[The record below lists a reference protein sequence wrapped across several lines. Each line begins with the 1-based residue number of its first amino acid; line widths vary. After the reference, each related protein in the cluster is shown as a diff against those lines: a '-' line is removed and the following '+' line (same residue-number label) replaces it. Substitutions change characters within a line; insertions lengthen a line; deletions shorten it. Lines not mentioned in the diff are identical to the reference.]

1 MPESPIRKIGFLA
14 DREQKIDKDF
24 GLSFNSFSRYSK
36 RKPNKNMS
44 KVTNLEKI
52 IDEFGPHLHDAPIDG
67 WSAQRNIEKVVSTH
81 CPYCGM
87 QCGMNL
93 LVEKNH
99 VVGVEPRYDF
109 PVNEGRL
116 CPKGVTAYLQ
126 THHPDRLLH
135 PLIKRNGN
143 FERATWDEA
152 LDLVVSKF
160 KEIQAKNG
168 KDAIAVYSGS
178 SLTTEK
184 TYLVGKFA
192 RVGLQTR
199 FIDYNG
205 RLCMA
210 SAAAGNNKA
219 FGVDRAANPW
229 SDIPKAEVLIIA
241 GANCAETFPILNGFL
256 WKQRDNG
263 GIWIIIDPRE
273 TPTARQGDLHL
284 QLKPGTDVAVANGIL
299 NVLINENLLDEEFI
313 KNRTNDWEATR
324 ETALK
329 YSPEIASEI
338 SDVPAEKIIQ
348 AARLYGRAKTG
359 MILHARGIEHHS
371 NGTENVL
378 SYINIV
384 LATGK
389 IGSEGRGYGT
399 ITGQGNGQG
408 GREHGQ
414 KADQLPGYRSMLN
427 PEHRKYVSDV
437 WGIDESEMPL
447 AGVSAVEVFEKM
459 REGEI
464 KGLLSICSN
473 MMVSLPDTNKVR
485 ESLNGL
491 EFNVCIDFFMS
502 ESARHADVVLPGTTW
517 AEDEGTTTNGEG
529 RVIKINKAIN
539 PPGDAKE
546 DWWIL
551 QEIARRMGR
560 GKYFQFNSPR
570 EIFDELRLASKGG
583 KADYF
588 GITYEKI
595 KEQDGVFWGCPTL
608 EHKGTP
614 RLFEEKFAHDD
625 GKAKFHPIEYKG
637 AAEKP
642 DDEFP
647 LIYTTGR
654 IVHQYLSGNQTRR
667 IGFLVQQCP
676 EPYVEIH
683 PETALKYKI
692 NDGERVKVISR
703 RGEGIFPA
711 LVVKT
716 IRPDTIFIPYHWGD
730 EKAANLLTNAALD
743 PTSRIPEYKACAARI
758 EKIHSRELPIL
769 GEIRKGM
776 SQSEV
781 QKGK

>member
-1 MPESPIRKIGFLA
+1 
-14 DREQKIDKDF
+14 
-24 GLSFNSFSRYSK
+24 
-36 RKPNKNMS
+36 MS
-44 KVTNLEKI
+44 KVENLASI
-52 IDEFGPHLHDAPIDG
+52 IDRFGPHLHDEPIGG
-67 WSAQRNIEKVVSTH
+67 WSAERKIDKMVPTH

-126 THHPDRLLH
+126 THHPDRLEY

-143 FERATWDEA
+143 FERASWDEA
-152 LDLVVSKF
+152 LDLIVTKF
-160 KEIQAKNG
+160 KGLQEKYG
-168 KDAIAVYSGS
+168 KDSIAVYSGS

-192 RVGLQTR
+192 RLGLQTR
-199 FIDYNG
+199 YIDYNG

-210 SAAAGNNKA
+210 SAAGGNNKA
-219 FGVDRAANPW
+219 FGIDRAANPW
-229 SDIPKAEVLIIA
+229 SDIPHAEVLIIA

-263 GIWIIIDPRE
+263 GVWIVIDPRE

-299 NVLINENLLDEEFI
+299 NVLINENLIDQAFI
-313 KNRTNDWEATR
+313 DSRTNDWEATKVA
-324 ETALK
+324 ALN
-329 YSPEIASEI
+329 YPPDVASEI
-338 SDVPAEKIIQ
+338 SGVPAEKIIQ

-359 MILHARGIEHHS
+359 MIMHARGIEHHS

-378 SYINIV
+378 SYINIA

-427 PEHRKYVSDV
+427 PEHRKYIAEV
-437 WGIDESEMPL
+437 WGIDESELPQP
-447 AGVSAVEVFEKM
+447 GVSAVELFNKM

-473 MMVSLPDTNKVR
+473 MMVSLPDTNQVR
-485 ESLNGL
+485 KSLEGL
-491 EFNVCIDFFMS
+491 EFNVCIDFFLS
-502 ESARHADVVLPGTTW
+502 ESARYADVVLPGTTW
-517 AEDEGTTTNGEG
+517 SEDEGTTTSGEG
-529 RVIKINKAIN
+529 RVIKINKAID
-539 PPGDAKE
+539 PPGEARQ
-546 DWWIL
+546 DWRIL
-551 QEIARRMGR
+551 QEIAARMGR
-560 GKYFQFNSPR
+560 GKYFQFESPR
-570 EIFDELRLASKGG
+570 TIFDELRVASKGG

-595 KEQDGVFWGCPTL
+595 DKQDGVFWPCPT
-608 EHKGTP
+608 EESTGTP
-614 RLFEEKFAHDD
+614 RLFEERFAHDD
-625 GKAKFHPIEYKG
+625 GKAKFHAIEYKG
-637 AAEKP
+637 AAELP
-642 DDEFP
+642 DEEYP
-647 LIYTTGR
+647 LIFTSGR

-676 EPYVEIH
+676 EPFVEIH
-683 PETALKYKI
+683 PETAMKYKI

-716 IRPDTIFIPYHWGD
+716 IRPDTIFIPYHWG
-730 EKAANLLTNAALD
+730 EELAANQITNAALD
-743 PTSRIPEYKACAARI
+743 PTSKIPEFKACAARL
-758 EKIHSRELPIL
+758 EKIHTRELPIL
-769 GEIRKGM
+769 GEVRKGT
-776 SQSEV
+776 SQNEV
-781 QKGK
+781 QRGK

>member
-1 MPESPIRKIGFLA
+1 
-14 DREQKIDKDF
+14 
-24 GLSFNSFSRYSK
+24 
-36 RKPNKNMS
+36 MS
-44 KVTNLEKI
+44 KVENLASI
-52 IDEFGPHLHDAPIDG
+52 IDRFGPHLHDEPIGG
-67 WSAQRNIEKVVSTH
+67 WSAERKVDKVVPTH

-126 THHPDRLLH
+126 THHPDRLEY

-143 FERATWDEA
+143 FERASWDEA
-152 LDLVVSKF
+152 LDLIISKF
-160 KEIQAKNG
+160 KGLQEKYG
-168 KDAIAVYSGS
+168 KDSIAVYSGS

-192 RVGLQTR
+192 RLGLQTR
-199 FIDYNG
+199 YIDYNG

-210 SAAAGNNKA
+210 SAAGGNNKA
-219 FGVDRAANPW
+219 FGIDRAANPW
-229 SDIPKAEVLIIA
+229 SDIPHAEVLIIA

-263 GIWIIIDPRE
+263 GVWIVIDPRE

-299 NVLINENLLDEEFI
+299 NVLITENLIDQAFI
-313 KNRTNDWEATR
+313 DSRTNDWEAAK
-324 ETALK
+324 TAALN
-329 YSPEIASEI
+329 YPPDIAAEI
-338 SDVPAEKIIQ
+338 SGVPAEKIIQ

-359 MILHARGIEHHS
+359 MIMHARGIEHHS

-378 SYINIV
+378 SYINIA

-427 PEHRKYVSDV
+427 PEHRKYIAEV
-437 WGIDESEMPL
+437 WGIDESELPE
-447 AGVSAVEVFEKM
+447 AGVSAVELFNKM

-485 ESLNGL
+485 ESLEGL

-502 ESARHADVVLPGTTW
+502 ESARYADVVLPGTTW
-517 AEDEGTTTNGEG
+517 SEDEGTTTSGEG
-529 RVIKINKAIN
+529 RVIKINQAID
-539 PPGDAKE
+539 PPGEARH
-546 DWWIL
+546 DWRTL

-560 GKYFQFNSPR
+560 GKYFQFESPR
-570 EIFDELRLASKGG
+570 EIFDELRVASKGG

-595 KEQDGVFWGCPTL
+595 DKQDGVFWPCPT
-608 EHKGTP
+608 EESKGTP
-614 RLFEEKFAHDD
+614 RLFEERFAHDD
-625 GKAKFHPIEYKG
+625 GKAKFHAIEYKG

-642 DDEFP
+642 DDEYP
-647 LIYTTGR
+647 LIFTSGR

-676 EPYVEIH
+676 EPFVEIH
-683 PETALKYKI
+683 PETAMKYKI

-716 IRPDTIFIPYHWGD
+716 IRPDTIFIPYHWG
-730 EKAANLLTNAALD
+730 EELAANQITNAALD
-743 PTSRIPEYKACAARI
+743 PTSKIPEYKACAARL
-758 EKIHSRELPIL
+758 EKIHTRELPIL
-769 GEIRKGM
+769 GEVRKGT
-776 SQSEV
+776 SLNEV

>member
-1 MPESPIRKIGFLA
+1 
-14 DREQKIDKDF
+14 
-24 GLSFNSFSRYSK
+24 
-36 RKPNKNMS
+36 MS
-44 KVTNLEKI
+44 KVENLESI
-52 IDEFGPHLHDAPIDG
+52 IEQFGPHVHDAPIDG
-67 WSAQRNIEKVVSTH
+67 WHADRTIDNVVDTH

-87 QCGMNL
+87 QCGMKL

-126 THHPDRLLH
+126 THHPDRLMY
-135 PLIKRNGN
+135 PLIKRNGR

-152 LDLVVSKF
+152 LSLVVSKF
-160 KEIQAKNG
+160 KELQAAHG

-192 RVGLQTR
+192 RVGLGTR

-219 FGVDRAANPW
+219 FGIDRAANPW
-229 SDIPKAEVLIIA
+229 SDIPFADVLIIA
-241 GANCAETFPILNGFL
+241 GANCAETFPIINGYL

-263 GIWIIIDPRE
+263 GVWIVIDPRE
-273 TPTARQGDLHL
+273 TPTARQGDIHL
-284 QLKPGTDVAVANGIL
+284 QLKPGTDAALANGIL
-299 NVLINENLLDEEFI
+299 NVLINENLIDQNFI
-313 KNRTNDWEATR
+313 DARTNDWEATR
-324 ETALK
+324 EVALK
-329 YSPEIASEI
+329 YTPEVAGEI
-338 SDVPAEKIIQ
+338 TGVPAEKIIK

-359 MILHARGIEHHS
+359 MVMHARGIEHHS

-414 KADQLPGYRSMLN
+414 KADQLPGYRSMN
-427 PEHRKYVSDV
+427 DPEHRKYVADV
-437 WGIDESEMPL
+437 WGIDESEMPQ
-447 AGVSAVEVFEKM
+447 AGVSAVEVFDKI

-464 KGLLSICSN
+464 RGLLSICSN

-485 ESLNGL
+485 ESLEKL
-491 EFNVCIDFFMS
+491 DFNVCIDFFMS
-502 ESARHADVVLPGTTW
+502 ESARYADVVLPGTTW
-517 AEDEGTTTNGEG
+517 SEDEGTTTNGEG
-529 RVIKINKAIN
+529 RVVKINKAID
-539 PPGDAKE
+539 PPGEARH
-546 DWWIL
+546 DWRII
-551 QEIARRMGR
+551 QEIAARMGR
-560 GKYFQFNSPR
+560 GQYFQFNEPR
-570 EIFDELRLASKGG
+570 EVFDELRRASKGG
-583 KADYF
+583 KADYS

-595 KEQDGVFWGCPTL
+595 DKQDGVFWPCPSDDS
-608 EHKGTP
+608 EGTP
-614 RLFEEKFAHDD
+614 RLFEERFAHPD

-637 AAEKP
+637 AAEQP
-642 DDEFP
+642 DEEFP
-647 LIYTTGR
+647 LIFTSGR

-676 EPYVEIH
+676 EPFVEIH
-683 PETALKYKI
+683 PETAAKYDI
-692 NDGERVKVISR
+692 RDGERVKVVSR
-703 RGEGIFPA
+703 RGEGVFPA

-716 IRPDTIFIPYHWGD
+716 IRPDTIFIPYHWG
-730 EKAANLLTNAALD
+730 EEMAANQITNAALD
-743 PTSRIPEYKACAARI
+743 PTSRIPEFKACAAQI

-769 GEIRKGM
+769 GQGRKGT
-776 SQSEV
+776 SFSEV
-781 QKGK
+781 QRGK

>member
-1 MPESPIRKIGFLA
+1 
-14 DREQKIDKDF
+14 
-24 GLSFNSFSRYSK
+24 
-36 RKPNKNMS
+36 MS
-44 KVTNLEKI
+44 KVEYLDNV
-52 IDEFGPHLHDAPIDG
+52 IDRFGPHLHDAPDGGWQSDRVID
-67 WSAQRNIEKVVSTH
+67 KVVDTH

-87 QCGMNL
+87 QCGMKL
-93 LVEKNH
+93 LVEKNR
-99 VVGVEPRYDF
+99 VVGVEPRYEF

-126 THHPDRLLH
+126 THHPDRLEY
-135 PLIKRNGN
+135 PLIKRKGL
-143 FERATWDEA
+143 FERASWEEA
-152 LDLVVSKF
+152 FELIVSKF
-160 KEIQAKNG
+160 KGLQEEHG
-168 KDAIAVYSGS
+168 KDSIAVYSGS

-192 RVGLQTR
+192 RVGLGTR
-199 FIDYNG
+199 YIDYNG

-219 FGVDRAANPW
+219 FGMDRAANPW
-229 SDIPKAEVLIIA
+229 SDIPFAEVLIIA
-241 GANCAETFPILNGFL
+241 GANCAETFPIINGFL

-263 GIWIIIDPRE
+263 GVWIVIDPRE

-284 QLKPGTDVAVANGIL
+284 QLKPGTDVAVSNGIL
-299 NVLINENLLDEEFI
+299 NVLINEGLIDQAFI
-313 KNRTNDWEATR
+313 DSRTNDWEAAR

-329 YSPEIASEI
+329 YTPDVASQI
-338 SDVPAEKIIQ
+338 SGVPAEKIVE
-348 AARLYGRAKTG
+348 AAMLYGRAKTG
-359 MILHARGIEHHS
+359 MVMHARGIEHHS

-378 SYINIV
+378 SYINLV

-389 IGSEGRGYGT
+389 IGSKGRGYGT

-414 KADQLPGYRSMLN
+414 KADQLPGYRSILN
-427 PEHRKYVSDV
+427 PEHRKYIAGV
-437 WGIDESEMPL
+437 WGIDESELPE
-447 AGVSAVEVFEKM
+447 AGVSAVEVFDKI

-464 KGLLSICSN
+464 RGLLSICSN

-485 ESLNGL
+485 ESLEKL

-502 ESARHADVVLPGTTW
+502 ESSRYADVVLPGTTW
-517 AEDEGTTTNGEG
+517 SEDEGTTTSGEG
-529 RVIKINKAIN
+529 RVIKINKAID
-539 PPGDAKE
+539 PPGDARR
-546 DWWIL
+546 DWEIL
-551 QEIARRMGR
+551 QEIAQRMGR
-560 GKYFQFNSPR
+560 GKYFQFTTPR

-583 KADYF
+583 KADYY

-595 KEQDGVFWGCPTL
+595 VKQDGVFWPCPT
-608 EHKGTP
+608 EESTGTP

-625 GKAKFHPIEYKG
+625 GKAKFHAIEYKG

-642 DDEFP
+642 DDEYP
-647 LIYTTGR
+647 LIFTSGR

-676 EPYVEIH
+676 EPFVEIH
-683 PETALKYKI
+683 PETAMKYKI

-716 IRPDTIFIPYHWGD
+716 IRPDTIFIPYHWG
-730 EKAANLLTNAALD
+730 EHLAANQITNAALD
-743 PTSRIPEYKACAARI
+743 PTSKIPEFKACAARI

-769 GEIRKGM
+769 GKGRKGA
-776 SQSEV
+776 SLSEV
-781 QKGK
+781 QRGK

>member
-1 MPESPIRKIGFLA
+1 
-14 DREQKIDKDF
+14 
-24 GLSFNSFSRYSK
+24 
-36 RKPNKNMS
+36 MS
-44 KVTNLEKI
+44 KVENLEKI
-52 IDEFGPHLHDAPIDG
+52 IEQFGPHLHDAPDGGWQADRVID
-67 WSAQRNIEKVVSTH
+67 KVVPTH

-87 QCGMNL
+87 QCGLNL
-93 LVEKNH
+93 LVEKNR
-99 VVGVEPRYDF
+99 VVGFEPRYDF

-143 FERATWDEA
+143 FERVSWDEA
-152 LDLVVSKF
+152 LDLVVAKF

-192 RVGLQTR
+192 RVGLGTR
-199 FIDYNG
+199 YIDYNG

-229 SDIPKAEVLIIA
+229 SDIPHAEVLIIA

-256 WKQRDNG
+256 WNQRDNG
-263 GIWIIIDPRE
+263 GVWIVIDPRE

-284 QLKPGTDVAVANGIL
+284 QLKPGTDVAITNGIL
-299 NVLINENLLDEEFI
+299 NVLINENLIDEDFI
-313 KNRTNDWEATR
+313 KNRTNDWEATK

-329 YSPEIASEI
+329 YTPEIASEI
-338 SDVPAEKIIQ
+338 SGVPAEKIIQ

-389 IGSEGRGYGT
+389 IGAKGRGYGT

-414 KADQLPGYRSMLN
+414 KADQLPGYRSILN
-427 PEHRKYVSDV
+427 PEHRQYISGV
-437 WGIDESEMPL
+437 WGIDESEMPQ
-447 AGVSAVEVFEKM
+447 AGVSAVEVFQKM

-485 ESLNGL
+485 ESLEGL

-502 ESARHADVVLPGTTW
+502 ESARYADVVLPGTTW

-529 RVIKINKAIN
+529 RVIKTNKAID
-539 PPGDAKE
+539 PPGEARE

-560 GKYFQFNSPR
+560 GKYFTFNSPR
-570 EIFDELRLASKGG
+570 EIFDELRVASKGG
-583 KADYF
+583 KADYY

-595 KEQDGVFWGCPTL
+595 EKQNGVFWGCPTL
-608 EHKGTP
+608 DHPGTP

-637 AAEKP
+637 ANEKP
-642 DDEFP
+642 DEEFP
-647 LIYTTGR
+647 LILTTGR
-654 IVHQYLSGNQTRR
+654 VVYQYLSGNQTRR

-683 PETALKYKI
+683 PETAQRMKI

-703 RGEGIFPA
+703 RGNGFFPA
-711 LVVKT
+711 LVVRT
-716 IRPDTIFIPYHWGD
+716 IRPDTIFIPYHWG
-730 EKAANLLTNAALD
+730 EELAANQLTNPALD
-743 PTSRIPEYKACAARI
+743 PTSKIPEYKACAARI
-758 EKIHSRELPIL
+758 EKIYSRELPIL
-769 GEIRKGM
+769 GKGRKGA
-776 SQSEV
+776 SLSEV
-781 QKGK
+781 NRGK

>member
-1 MPESPIRKIGFLA
+1 
-14 DREQKIDKDF
+14 
-24 GLSFNSFSRYSK
+24 
-36 RKPNKNMS
+36 MS
-44 KVTNLEKI
+44 KVENLENI
-52 IDEFGPHLHDAPIDG
+52 IERFGPHLHDAPDGGWAADRVID
-67 WSAQRNIEKVVSTH
+67 KVVPTH

-87 QCGMNL
+87 QCGLNL
-93 LVEKNH
+93 LVEKNR

-126 THHPDRLLH
+126 THHPDRLLF
-135 PLIKRNGN
+135 PLIKRNGI
-143 FERATWDEA
+143 FERAGWDEA

-168 KDAIAVYSGS
+168 KDALAVYSGS

-192 RVGLQTR
+192 RVGLGTR
-199 FIDYNG
+199 YIDYNG

-229 SDIPKAEVLIIA
+229 SDIPHAEVLIIA
-241 GANCAETFPILNGFL
+241 GANCAETFPIINGYL
-256 WKQRDNG
+256 WNQRDNG
-263 GIWIIIDPRE
+263 GTWIVIDPRE

-284 QLKPGTDVAVANGIL
+284 QLKPGTDVAVTNGIL
-299 NVLINENLLDEEFI
+299 NVLINENLIDEEFI
-313 KNRTNDWEATR
+313 ANRTNDWEAAKAA
-324 ETALK
+324 ALK
-329 YSPEIASEI
+329 YTPEIASEI
-338 SDVPAEKIIQ
+338 SGVPAEKIIQ

-389 IGSEGRGYGT
+389 IGSQGRGYGT

-427 PEHRKYVSDV
+427 PEHRQYVADV
-437 WGIDESEMPL
+437 WGIDVAEMPQ
-447 AGVSAVEVFEKM
+447 AGVSAVEVFQKM

-485 ESLNGL
+485 ASLEGL

-502 ESARHADVVLPGTTW
+502 ESSRYADVVLPGTTW
-517 AEDEGTTTNGEG
+517 AEDEGTTTSGEG
-529 RVIKINKAIN
+529 RVIKINKAID
-539 PPGDAKE
+539 PPGDARE
-546 DWWIL
+546 DWQIL

-570 EIFDELRLASKGG
+570 EIFDELRVASKGG
-583 KADYF
+583 KADYY

-595 KEQDGVFWGCPTL
+595 EKQNGVFWGCPTL
-608 EHKGTP
+608 EHPGTP

-625 GKAKFHPIEYKG
+625 GRAKFHAVEYKG

-642 DDEFP
+642 DEEFP
-647 LIYTTGR
+647 LILTTGR
-654 IVHQYLSGNQTRR
+654 VVYQYLSGNQTRR

-683 PETALKYKI
+683 PETAHKMKI

-711 LVVKT
+711 LVVRT
-716 IRPDTIFIPYHWGD
+716 IRPDTIFIPYHWG
-730 EKAANLLTNAALD
+730 ERLAANQLTNPALD
-743 PTSRIPEYKACAARI
+743 PTSKIPEYKACSAKI

-769 GEIRKGM
+769 GKGRKGA
-776 SQSEV
+776 SLSEV
-781 QKGK
+781 QRGK